1 MIPKVRCSSALRNTW
16 SMPVS
21 AASLAVTT
29 ALCPQAPA
37 DHDASRMKLVM
48 FCHPG
53 FLTSQ
58 SMPRFARLL
67 KTSYETR
74 GYEVEVWSPRPN
86 LHRFL
91 AGSRFAKW
99 GGYIDQY
106 VLFPQWV
113 RKMVKTV
120 SDDTLFVF
128 CDQALGPWIPLV
140 KNRPHVVHVHDLL
153 ALRSAL
159 GDLEEN
165 PTSMTGRIY
174 QRYIRRG
181 FRQARHFISVSKKT
195 RDDLHRFGQVSAI
208 TSEYVYN
215 GLNFPYYPM
224 RQDEALQILR
234 RAKLP
239 GSPEGMLLHVGGGQ
253 WYKNLP
259 GVIAIYA
266 KYAARE
272 KNPLPLWCI
281 GPNPR
286 GAALAALE
294 KVPASGRVLFF
305 SKLDNATLQAAYSV
319 ARVFL
324 FPSLAEGFGWPLIEA
339 RACGCPVIT
348 TDAAPM
354 NELPSEDSR
363 FLPRMGLGTDID
375 AWAELGASLAVDL
388 IAMRNK
394 DPVKS
399 ADRARAWAKRF
410 DADKSIDA
418 YLSIYEAVYRSSTVS
433 LRERSGS
440 TR

>member
-1 MIPKVRCSSALRNTW
+1 
-16 SMPVS
+16 
-21 AASLAVTT
+21 
-29 ALCPQAPA
+29 
-37 DHDASRMKLVM
+37 MKLVM

-74 GYEVEVWSPRPN
+74 GYEVEVWSPRPK
-86 LHRFL
+86 LHRIL

-106 VLFPQWV
+106 LLFPLWV
-113 RKMVKTV
+113 RKMMRTV

-140 KNRPHVVHVHDLL
+140 KERPHVVHVHDLL

-159 GDLEEN
+159 GELEEN
-165 PTSMTGRIY
+165 PTSISGRIY
-174 QRYIRRG
+174 QRYIRWG
-181 FRQARHFISVSKKT
+181 FSQARHFISVSKKT
-195 RDDLHRFGQVSAI
+195 RDDLHRFGQISAI

-215 GLNFPYYPM
+215 GLNFPFSPL
-224 RQDEALQILR
+224 RQDEALQILLN
-234 RAKLP
+234 AKLP
-239 GSPEGMLLHVGGGQ
+239 ATADGMVLHVGGGQ

-266 KYAARE
+266 KYAARDA
-272 KNPLPLWCI
+272 NALPLWCI

-294 KVPASGRVLFF
+294 KVPSNGRVLFF
-305 SKLDNATLQAAYSV
+305 SRLDNLTLQAAYSV

-348 TDAAPM
+348 TDEAPM
-354 NELPSEDSR
+354 NEFPSEDSR
-363 FLPRMGLGTDID
+363 FIPRMGLGIDID
-375 AWAELGASLAVDL
+375 MWAELGASLARDL
-388 IAMRNK
+388 IAQRNR
-394 DPVKS
+394 DPAKCVE
-399 ADRARAWAKRF
+399 RAQAWAKRF

-418 YLSIYEAVYRSSTVS
+418 YLSIYEDVFRSSTVS
-433 LRERSGS
+433 IRQRRGLPS
-440 TR
+440 